1 MVQPIRPEDSMPVG
15 ASAEQ
20 RPARTN
26 LFLAAMLRAGA
37 TGQLVRIRNLSAT
50 GARIEATLPP
60 LVGVAVTLQR
70 GSDMIG
76 GKVMWVEGK
85 ACGLAFDQRISVEAW
100 IDTVRVGP
108 AGQQSVERRVTA
120 IRGDYQPV
128 PGVGPE
134 PEQRADQ
141 ACDLALLARLIDHL
155 GDRLAEDARL
165 VAAHGQAL
173 QALDLAGQLLRGMA
187 DDRQP
192 QAALDGVRA
201 SAGRLLGQP

>member
-37 TGQLVRIRNLSAT
+37 TSQLVRIRNLSES
-50 GARIEATLPP
+50 GARIEAPLPP

-76 GKVMWVEGK
+76 GKVVWVAGK
-85 ACGLAFDQRISVEAW
+85 ACGLAFDQRISVPAW
-100 IDTVRVGP
+100 IETVRTVP

-120 IRGDYQPV
+120 IRADYQPV
-128 PGVGPE
+128 PGAE
-134 PEQRADQ
+134 PEQRKGPTG
-141 ACDLALLARLIDHL
+141 DLALLARLIDHL
-155 GDRLAEDARL
+155 GDRLGEDAQL

-187 DDRQP
+187 DESQP

-201 SAGRLLGQP
+201 SAARLLGQP